1 MFKIVTNKYFDYF
14 IILVIV
20 LSAVQLAL
28 DSPMGNPQSVMK
40 KTLFWIDVTTT
51 IIFIIEALMKNLTY
65 GFLMNGQWS
74 YIRQPWNILDFI
86 IIIFS
91 VMSIGPFS
99 DNFKTIK
106 IFRIL
111 RSMRLISRNEQL
123 KVAVRAL
130 FYAIPNILNITIIML
145 LFFLIFGVIAVSYF
159 KGKFY
164 YCTGSNYDILPINHS
179 KWDCLNFGGIWLN
192 RFYTFDDSISALL
205 TLFVAATTAGWADLM
220 MNCATATDL
229 DYSALPYSE
238 ANPVWMFFFIFFV
251 IVGSFFF
258 LNLFV
263 GVVISTFHSEHD
275 KIGGNNLLTEK

>member
-1 MFKIVTNKYFDYF
+1 VVKKMQMAALKKKQKRIKLKKKQSMLHGIMLVEPALEGRAFGIIDKNNSFRRVMFRIVTNKYFDYF
-14 IILVIV
+14 IIVMIV
-20 LSAVQLAL
+20 LSAVQLSL
-28 DSPMGNPQSVMK
+28 DSPLDDPHSTMK
-40 KTLFWIDVTTT
+40 KSLFWIDVATTVV
-51 IIFIIEALMKNLTY
+51 FILEALMKNLTY

-130 FYAIPNILNITIIML
+130 FFAIPNILNITIIML

-159 KGKFY
+159 KGKFF
-164 YCTGSNYDILPINHS
+164 YCSS
-179 KWDCLNFGGIWLN
+179 
-192 RFYTFDDSISALL
+192 
-205 TLFVAATTAGWADLM
+205 
-220 MNCATATDL
+220 
-229 DYSALPYSE
+229 
-238 ANPVWMFFFIFFV
+238 
-251 IVGSFFF
+251 
-258 LNLFV
+258 
-263 GVVISTFHSEHD
+263 
-275 KIGGNNLLTEK
+275 

>member
-1 MFKIVTNKYFDYF
+1 MTNVDGAAEKEQLKQNIVVKKMQMAALKKKQKRIKLKKKQSMLHGIMLVEPALEGRAFGIIDKNNSFRRVMFRIVTNKYFDYF
-14 IILVIV
+14 IIVMIV
-20 LSAVQLAL
+20 LSAVQLSL
-28 DSPMGNPQSVMK
+28 DSPLDDPHSTMK
-40 KTLFWIDVTTT
+40 KSLFWIDVATTVV
-51 IIFIIEALMKNLTY
+51 FILEALMKNLTY

-130 FYAIPNILNITIIML
+130 FFAIPNILNITIIML

-159 KGKFY
+159 KGKFF
-164 YCTGSNYDILPINHS
+164 YCSS
-179 KWDCLNFGGIWLN
+179 
-192 RFYTFDDSISALL
+192 
-205 TLFVAATTAGWADLM
+205 
-220 MNCATATDL
+220 
-229 DYSALPYSE
+229 
-238 ANPVWMFFFIFFV
+238 
-251 IVGSFFF
+251 
-258 LNLFV
+258 
-263 GVVISTFHSEHD
+263 
-275 KIGGNNLLTEK
+275 

>member
-1 MFKIVTNKYFDYF
+1 MTNVDGTAEKEQLKQNIVVKKMQMAALKKKQKRIKLKKKQSMLHGIMLVEPAVEGRAFGIIDKNNSFRRVMFRIVTNKYFDYF
-14 IILVIV
+14 IIVMIV
-20 LSAVQLAL
+20 LSAVQLSL
-28 DSPMGNPQSVMK
+28 DSPLDDPHSTMK
-40 KTLFWIDVTTT
+40 KSLFWIDVATTVV
-51 IIFIIEALMKNLTY
+51 FILEALMKNLTY

-130 FYAIPNILNITIIML
+130 FFAIPNILNITIIML

-159 KGKFY
+159 KGKFF
-164 YCTGSNYDILPINHS
+164 YCSS
-179 KWDCLNFGGIWLN
+179 
-192 RFYTFDDSISALL
+192 
-205 TLFVAATTAGWADLM
+205 
-220 MNCATATDL
+220 
-229 DYSALPYSE
+229 
-238 ANPVWMFFFIFFV
+238 
-251 IVGSFFF
+251 
-258 LNLFV
+258 
-263 GVVISTFHSEHD
+263 
-275 KIGGNNLLTEK
+275 

>member
-1 MFKIVTNKYFDYF
+1 MDGTAEKEQLKQNIVVKKMQMAALKKKQKRIKLKKKQSMLHGIMLVEPTLEGRAFGIIDKNNSFRRVMFRIVTNKYFDYF
-14 IILVIV
+14 IIVMIV
-20 LSAVQLAL
+20 LSAVQLSL
-28 DSPMGNPQSVMK
+28 DSPLDDPHSTMK
-40 KTLFWIDVTTT
+40 KSLFWIDVATTVV
-51 IIFIIEALMKNLTY
+51 FILEALMKNLTY

-130 FYAIPNILNITIIML
+130 FFAIPNILNITIIML

-159 KGKFY
+159 KGKFF
-164 YCTGSNYDILPINHS
+164 YCSS
-179 KWDCLNFGGIWLN
+179 
-192 RFYTFDDSISALL
+192 
-205 TLFVAATTAGWADLM
+205 
-220 MNCATATDL
+220 
-229 DYSALPYSE
+229 
-238 ANPVWMFFFIFFV
+238 
-251 IVGSFFF
+251 
-258 LNLFV
+258 
-263 GVVISTFHSEHD
+263 
-275 KIGGNNLLTEK
+275 

>member
-1 MFKIVTNKYFDYF
+1 MTNVDGTAEKEQLKQNIVVKKMQMAALKKKQKRIKLKKKQSMLHGIMLVEPALEGRAFGIIDKNNSFRRVMFRIVTNKYFDYF
-14 IILVIV
+14 IIVMIV
-20 LSAVQLAL
+20 LSAVQLSL
-28 DSPMGNPQSVMK
+28 DSPLDDPHSTMK
-40 KTLFWIDVTTT
+40 KSLFWIDVATTVV
-51 IIFIIEALMKNLTY
+51 FILEALMKNLTY

-130 FYAIPNILNITIIML
+130 FFAIPNILNITIIML

-159 KGKFY
+159 KGKFF
-164 YCTGSNYDILPINHS
+164 YCSS
-179 KWDCLNFGGIWLN
+179 
-192 RFYTFDDSISALL
+192 
-205 TLFVAATTAGWADLM
+205 
-220 MNCATATDL
+220 
-229 DYSALPYSE
+229 
-238 ANPVWMFFFIFFV
+238 
-251 IVGSFFF
+251 
-258 LNLFV
+258 
-263 GVVISTFHSEHD
+263 
-275 KIGGNNLLTEK
+275 

>member
-1 MFKIVTNKYFDYF
+1 LTNVDGTAEKEQLKQNIVVKKMQMAALKKKQKRIKLKKKQSMLHGIMLVEPALEGRAFGIIDKNNSFRRVMFRIVTNKYFDYF
-14 IILVIV
+14 IIVMIV
-20 LSAVQLAL
+20 LSAVQLSL
-28 DSPMGNPQSVMK
+28 DSPLDDPHSTMK
-40 KTLFWIDVTTT
+40 KSLFWIDVATTVV
-51 IIFIIEALMKNLTY
+51 FILEALMKNLTY

-130 FYAIPNILNITIIML
+130 FFAIPNILNITIIML

-159 KGKFY
+159 KGKFF
-164 YCTGSNYDILPINHS
+164 YCSS
-179 KWDCLNFGGIWLN
+179 
-192 RFYTFDDSISALL
+192 
-205 TLFVAATTAGWADLM
+205 
-220 MNCATATDL
+220 
-229 DYSALPYSE
+229 
-238 ANPVWMFFFIFFV
+238 
-251 IVGSFFF
+251 
-258 LNLFV
+258 
-263 GVVISTFHSEHD
+263 
-275 KIGGNNLLTEK
+275 

>member
-1 MFKIVTNKYFDYF
+1 LTNVDGAAEKEQLKQNIVVKKMQMAALKKKQKRIKLKKKQSMLHGIMLVEPALEGRAFGIIDKNNSFRRVMFRIVKNKYFDYF
-14 IILVIV
+14 IIVMIV
-20 LSAVQLAL
+20 LSAVQLSL
-28 DSPMGNPQSVMK
+28 DSPLDDPHSTMK
-40 KTLFWIDVTTT
+40 KSLFWIDVATTVV
-51 IIFIIEALMKNLTY
+51 FILEALMKNLTY

-130 FYAIPNILNITIIML
+130 FFAIPNILNITIIML

-159 KGKFY
+159 KGKFF
-164 YCTGSNYDILPINHS
+164 YCSS
-179 KWDCLNFGGIWLN
+179 
-192 RFYTFDDSISALL
+192 
-205 TLFVAATTAGWADLM
+205 
-220 MNCATATDL
+220 
-229 DYSALPYSE
+229 
-238 ANPVWMFFFIFFV
+238 
-251 IVGSFFF
+251 
-258 LNLFV
+258 
-263 GVVISTFHSEHD
+263 
-275 KIGGNNLLTEK
+275 

>member
-1 MFKIVTNKYFDYF
+1 LTNVDGTAEKEQLKQNIVVKKMQMAALKKKQKRIKLKKKQSMLHGIMLVEPAVEGRAFGIIDKNNSFRRVMFRIVTNKYFDYF
-14 IILVIV
+14 IIVMIV
-20 LSAVQLAL
+20 LSAVQLSL
-28 DSPMGNPQSVMK
+28 DSPLDDPHSTMK
-40 KTLFWIDVTTT
+40 KSLFWIDVATTVV
-51 IIFIIEALMKNLTY
+51 FILEALMKNLTY

-130 FYAIPNILNITIIML
+130 FFAIPNILNITIIML

-159 KGKFY
+159 KGKFF
-164 YCTGSNYDILPINHS
+164 YCSS
-179 KWDCLNFGGIWLN
+179 
-192 RFYTFDDSISALL
+192 
-205 TLFVAATTAGWADLM
+205 
-220 MNCATATDL
+220 
-229 DYSALPYSE
+229 
-238 ANPVWMFFFIFFV
+238 
-251 IVGSFFF
+251 
-258 LNLFV
+258 
-263 GVVISTFHSEHD
+263 
-275 KIGGNNLLTEK
+275 